1 MPVLDHELEM
11 ARNRVN
17 ALVHCWMS
25 IWDQNTGDAAPLLDL
40 LSPEG
45 FTIDL
50 IEEKQTIST
59 IAGVQ
64 AWFAKFPMIIEQNN
78 HIVESIEVSRN
89 ASQAGPAKW
98 RAVTRIRCPVITV
111 QGQSAVV
118 TSHHDWE
125 VIDYGGAL
133 PRICR
138 MKIKL
143 VRGA

>member
-1 MPVLDHELEM
+1 MESPRSERECP
-11 ARNRVN
+11 
-17 ALVHCWMS
+17 CWITNS
-25 IWDQNTGDAAPLLDL
+25 KWRATVSTPSCIAGDAAPLLDL